1 MALITSA
8 DYITNSI
15 NSDSYEN
22 PYKKGEF
29 IKFGEAIPILK
40 TTKRMSN
47 EEVDKIDKL
56 NDIAVSY
63 NNTVSQIGFDYGMV
77 KLVEPRKTFKFLGMD
92 IDDEFNIVCKLSN
105 FDVIIGSLFSIVG
118 DFPNYQDYPVITK
131 KNMRKIVTK
140 LKTETMYDLVRE
152 FKYANEYVANY
163 DSISHAITTGNN
175 DIFPR
180 VNDFLD
186 TKVVEHIKNINKLLS
201 DYSYLDSNYNKK
213 TSGYKSIFMNL
224 LSESEKKRD
233 ESKGIIASNNEK
245 DPENKMWLSFTKD
258 LFKFFSVK
266 VDRYSSYKIY
276 FGMVDLFTEYI
287 NILLDKSKNI
297 EVLVLDDESDDP
309 MNMDSITI
317 NASGV
322 AKDLNAWGLESDSVR
337 SSIVDLFI
345 PSIHLTADLIDAGN
359 IDNIEMHTY
368 DFKGATYKFMKDIRD
383 MYSNFVESGPRYI
396 GDYLFDDVLLSNIS
410 DDDYVSGLSDTDM
423 QALSIIDSL
432 RYLDDVFYSA
442 SKTYDLSDESQRLML
457 FESVMDSYSRNFV
470 KLKNENNDI
479 IDSISKT
486 IDDNSVNGV
495 EKIFKG
501 STYSDKEDSEMGGTI
516 LNPREVY
523 YTATEKQALVR
534 EHIEMLGRVLK
545 MSNKV
550 FKTVLDDFNN

>member
-22 PYKKGEF
+22 PYKNGEF

-245 DPENKMWLSFTKD
+245 DPENKMWLSFTRD

-368 DFKGATYKFMKDIRD
+368 DIKGAPYKFLKDIRD
-383 MYSNFVESGPRYI
+383 MYSNFVDSGPRYV

-501 STYSDKEDSEMGGTI
+501 NIYSDKEDSEMGGTI

-523 YTATEKQALVR
+523 YTTTEKQALVR

>member
-1 MALITSA
+1 MTLITSA
-8 DYITNSI
+8 EYITDSI

-63 NNTVSQIGFDYGMV
+63 NNTVNQIGFDYGMV

-163 DSISHAITTGNN
+163 DSISHAIATGNT

-180 VNDFLD
+180 VSDFLD
-186 TKVVEHIKNINKLLS
+186 SKVVEHIKNINKLLS
-201 DYSYLDSNYNKK
+201 DYSYLDSNYNKNI
-213 TSGYKSIFMNL
+213 SGYKSIFMNL

-233 ESKGIIASNNEK
+233 ESKGIIASSNEK
-245 DPENKMWLSFTKD
+245 DSENKMWISFTRD

-266 VDRYSSYKIY
+266 VDRYSSFKIY

-297 EVLVLDDESDDP
+297 EVFVFDDDSDDP
-309 MNMDSITI
+309 TNMDSITI

-345 PSIHLTADLIDAGN
+345 PSIDLTADLIDVGN

-368 DFKGATYKFMKDIRD
+368 DIKGAPYKFMKDIRD
-383 MYSNFVESGPRYI
+383 VYSNFADSGPRYV

-523 YTATEKQALVR
+523 YTTTEKQALVR